1 MMFSCGNPRLAE
13 EAQIALVLHILCG
26 FSVNK
31 IANAFVSND
40 AAIGK
45 RRSRA
50 KKTLAGSK
58 KLFDVSG
65 VDDFSRRLLAVRRA
79 LFGSNP
85 DFSTSDA

>member
-50 KKTLAGSK
+50 KKTLAGT
-58 KLFDVSG
+58 FRG
-65 VDDFSRRLLAVRRA
+65 AFRPCGEHFSVRIRT
-79 LFGSNP
+79 LVHPMRNR
-85 DFSTSDA
+85 